1 MIGKTKIVAQIWRK
15 AIYSNRE
22 AEWSKQQ
29 VMPTPEGWAKIA
41 ELLLGHRLV
50 MRTQHLKSLLLV
62 RKHQTISIL
71 NSRSRI
77 AKQELLPL
85 ALLQDP
91 RSNNSR
97 ADRKQLET
105 WKHRLKWACLD
116 NQLAL
121 SLNHRWEP
129 LRHNLSLWQVPIN
142 KGSWTS
148 YHNSSV
154 TSMRT
159 FRSQAQK

>member
-1 MIGKTKIVAQIWRK
+1 MIEKTKTVVQIWRK
-15 AIYSNRE
+15 AIYSNLE

-29 VMPTPEGWAKIA
+29 VMPIPEGWAKIA
-41 ELLLGHRLV
+41 ELLLDHRLV
-50 MRTQHLKSLLLV
+50 MRTQHPKSLLLV

-97 ADRKQLET
+97 VDRKQLET
-105 WKHRLKWACLD
+105 WKHRLKWVCLG
-116 NQLAL
+116 NQLVL
-121 SLNHRWEP
+121 SLSHKWEP
-129 LRHNLSLWQVPIN
+129 LQHNLSLWLDPIS

-154 TSMRT
+154 TLMRT